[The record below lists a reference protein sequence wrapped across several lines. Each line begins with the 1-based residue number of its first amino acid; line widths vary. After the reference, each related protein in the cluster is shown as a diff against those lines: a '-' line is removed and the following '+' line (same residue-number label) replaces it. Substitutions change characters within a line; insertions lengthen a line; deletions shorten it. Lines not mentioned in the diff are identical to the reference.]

1 MAKEIL
7 KEAFE
12 WSVEK
17 RLNGGGQPYYVIFID
32 PELSENTYEYR
43 GQIGKFGGKWDNK
56 RKTWYFPVS
65 NDQQKRDEAIKL
77 KVKPCIE
84 FLKSVEKTSNNK
96 TSDETLNNIL
106 AQIDKLI
113 NAAASTPSLTTEINT
128 ALDPK
133 EIKDRLVQFKN
144 ELIAAFNNGD
154 WKSKMM
160 PIIKFRNAQGAKF
173 SILNSILIWV
183 QDPEA
188 TMVKSMSNWRKANR
202 TIIPN
207 APAISLWYPLGK
219 KLYNTKEEVKT
230 ATINYLVH
238 LGMLKTFTPTDEE
251 IEGAKAN
258 MTVGE
263 RERFNKYLNMIDPL
277 SNVSFELRPLWFD
290 IRYTKQ
296 IPNTEDLVGNPAA
309 DEEIPWY
316 DGVSKETDKSK
327 EMYDAIL
334 KVIQKSGVRIEYET
348 EEQLD
353 GARGVSKNGII
364 AVLKDSEKTP
374 GSVSTLIHEFAHE
387 LLHQRF
393 LKSKEEFSSYFVG
406 TKQGRGKVEQQAEI
420 CAWIVMRNFGYN
432 MSTAINYA
440 GIWGADD
447 KTCAKVFDTVAKVAD
462 YIIENMM
469 NIMSGNQVNE
479 GEGGFKPL
487 TGFDVAQM
495 LGPAAV
501 KAYQRSVELNQIRE
515 SFNKTLKDLYR

>member
-1 MAKEIL
+1 MARKIL

-12 WSVEK
+12 WSAEK

-32 PELSENTYEYR
+32 PELSENTYDYKS
-43 GQIGKFGGKWDNK
+43 QICKFGGKWDNK

-65 NDQQKRDEAIKL
+65 ADPQKRDEAIRL

-84 FLKSVEKTSNNK
+84 YLKSVEKTPNDK
-96 TSDETLNNIL
+96 TSDETLNGIIK
-106 AQIDKLI
+106 QIDELI
-113 NAAASTPSLTTEINT
+113 DAIATTPNLTTEVNT
-128 ALDPK
+128 ALDPQ
-133 EIKDRLVQFKN
+133 EIKDRLAQFKN

-154 WKSKMM
+154 WKAKMM

-173 SILNSILIWV
+173 SILNSILIWI
-183 QDPEA
+183 QDPQA
-188 TMVKSMSNWRKANR
+188 TMVKTLSNWKKANR
-202 TIIPN
+202 TLVPN
-207 APAISLWYPLGK
+207 APAISLWYPIGK
-219 KLYNTKEEVKT
+219 KLYNTKEEIKQ
-230 ATINYLVH
+230 ATIMYLAH
-238 LGMLKTFTPTDEE
+238 FGFLKSFTPTDQE

-263 RERFNKYLNMIDPL
+263 REKLGRFLNTLDQ
-277 SNVSFELRPLWFD
+277 SSGVKFELRPLWFD

-296 IPNTEDLVGNPAA
+296 IPNTEDLVGNPPD

-327 EMYDAIL
+327 NMYDAIL
-334 KVIQKSGVRIEYET
+334 QVIEKSGVQIEYES
-348 EEQLD
+348 EEQLG
-353 GARGVSKNGII
+353 GARGVSKSGTI
-364 AVLKDSEKTP
+364 AVLQNSEKTP

-387 LLHQRF
+387 LLHQKF
-393 LKSKEEFSSYFVG
+393 LKSKEGFASFFVG
-406 TKQGRGKVEQQAEI
+406 NEEGRGMVEQQAEI
-420 CAWIVMRNFGYN
+420 CAWIVMRNFGYD

-447 KTCAKVFDTVAKVAD
+447 KNCARVFDTVAKVAD

-469 NIMSGNQVNE
+469 NIMNGNQVNE
-479 GEGGFKPL
+479 SDEGYTPL

-495 LGPAAV
+495 LGPNAV

-515 SFNKTLKDLYR
+515 SFNKTLRDLYR